1 MTDFCVVSV
10 IDLIILQIFFV
21 MIHKPNR
28 TINVKKKIEIICSY
42 KAPTTAANT
51 YVNANRKKPGGIY
64 RGWL

>member
-28 TINVKKKIEIICSY
+28 TINVKKNKSESSVHIKHQLLLQIHM
-42 KAPTTAANT
+42 
-51 YVNANRKKPGGIY
+51 
-64 RGWL
+64 